1 MKIYSFIVESVNPTL
16 RIRLMGSRPIHYF
29 RFAYNYAIAQVEALG
44 MTAKIG
50 TLDIKPKKQYV
61 IASLSEVKT
70 DEWEEYNVEFDDIE
84 NKDFE

>member
-1 MKIYSFIVESVNPTL
+1 MKVYGIIVESENPKL
-16 RIRLMGSRPIHYF
+16 RIPLMVSRAIDNL
-29 RFAYNYAIAQVEALG
+29 RFAYKYAKTKVEALG

>member
-1 MKIYSFIVESVNPTL
+1 MKVYGIIVESENPKL
-16 RIRLMGSRPIHYF
+16 RIPLMVSRAIDDL
-29 RFAYNYAIAQVEALG
+29 RFAYKDAKTQVEALG

-50 TLDIKPKKQYV
+50 TLDIKPQKQYV